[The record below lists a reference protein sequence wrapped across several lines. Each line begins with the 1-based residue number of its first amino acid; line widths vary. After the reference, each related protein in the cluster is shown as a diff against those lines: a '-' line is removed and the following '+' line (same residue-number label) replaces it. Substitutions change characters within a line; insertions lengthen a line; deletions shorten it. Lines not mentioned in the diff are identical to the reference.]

1 MACVAMERENVP
13 VVTMNAIAPVCSSSR
28 EEVEHHCKLKE
39 GNAPREEDR
48 DRHSQHLSTWL
59 LGQRA

>member
-1 MACVAMERENVP
+1 MACVAMERGNVP
-13 VVTMNAIAPVCSSSR
+13 VVTMNAIALVCSSSK

-48 DRHSQHLSTWL
+48 DRHSQHLST
-59 LGQRA
+59 